1 MRNFHYNEL
10 TSRSWDSEVIGLVA
24 QIHEYKGRQELYLK
38 QKPAELDRLIEVA
51 KVQSTEASNE
61 IEGIRTTNTRLMQL
75 VRDKTTPRN
84 RDEEEIM
91 GYRDVL
97 NTIHENYEYIPITSN
112 YILQLHRDLYQYSHK
127 SIGGTF
133 KNTQNY
139 ISATDS
145 EGREFVLFTPL
156 APYETPSAIDAICE
170 SYNRYYHLAY
180 SYVHNPDDASDIVQN
195 GAYLAIKN
203 SASLRQPE
211 YAATWIYRIM
221 LNEIFHHLKRPDTI
235 SYEDSLIAEGKPDQY
250 QDLDLRTAL
259 DSLSPEDKAIVE
271 LRYFEDLK
279 IEDIAR
285 VLNENVNTIK
295 SRLYRSMQKLKLK
308 MEVTE

>member
-1 MRNFHYNEL
+1 MFCIDFETFYGYAISNSQMIRMN
-10 TSRSWDSEVIGLVA
+10 
-24 QIHEYKGRQELYLK
+24 QIFAKEDLILK
-38 QKPAELDRLIEVA
+38 FFSGKEKKHTAESNDDLIE
-51 KVQSTEASNE
+51 
-61 IEGIRTTNTRLMQL
+61 RLL
-75 VRDKTTPRN
+75 
-84 RDEEEIM
+84 
-91 GYRDVL
+91 L
-97 NTIHENYEYIPITSN
+97 EN
-112 YILQLHRDLYQYSHK
+112 
-127 SIGGTF
+127 
-133 KNTQNY
+133 
-139 ISATDS
+139 
-145 EGREFVLFTPL
+145 
-156 APYETPSAIDAICE
+156 
-170 SYNRYYHLAY
+170 YNRYYHLAY

-211 YAATWIYRIM
+211 YAATWIY
-221 LNEIFHHLKRPDTI
+221 
-235 SYEDSLIAEGKPDQY
+235 QY

>member
-1 MRNFHYNEL
+1 MKFFSGKEKKH
-10 TSRSWDSEVIGLVA
+10 T
-24 QIHEYKGRQELYLK
+24 
-38 QKPAELDRLIEVA
+38 AESNDDLIE
-51 KVQSTEASNE
+51 
-61 IEGIRTTNTRLMQL
+61 RLL
-75 VRDKTTPRN
+75 
-84 RDEEEIM
+84 
-91 GYRDVL
+91 L
-97 NTIHENYEYIPITSN
+97 EN
-112 YILQLHRDLYQYSHK
+112 
-127 SIGGTF
+127 
-133 KNTQNY
+133 
-139 ISATDS
+139 
-145 EGREFVLFTPL
+145 
-156 APYETPSAIDAICE
+156 
-170 SYNRYYHLAY
+170 YNRYYHLAY

-211 YAATWIYRIM
+211 YAATWI
-221 LNEIFHHLKRPDTI
+221 
-235 SYEDSLIAEGKPDQY
+235 YEDSLIAEGKPDQY

>member
-1 MRNFHYNEL
+1 MIFLCLALHLKENESDDSDHHEKSEIFRTVGLSPYQRSKIRKSACKQSFFIFHFVGTAQCLRTLYHTFLIFCIVFETFYDYAVSNSQMIRKNQIFAKEDLILKFFSGKEKKL
-10 TSRSWDSEVIGLVA
+10 T
-24 QIHEYKGRQELYLK
+24 
-38 QKPAELDRLIEVA
+38 AESNDELIE
-51 KVQSTEASNE
+51 
-61 IEGIRTTNTRLMQL
+61 RLL
-75 VRDKTTPRN
+75 
-84 RDEEEIM
+84 
-91 GYRDVL
+91 L
-97 NTIHENYEYIPITSN
+97 EN
-112 YILQLHRDLYQYSHK
+112 
-127 SIGGTF
+127 
-133 KNTQNY
+133 
-139 ISATDS
+139 
-145 EGREFVLFTPL
+145 
-156 APYETPSAIDAICE
+156 
-170 SYNRYYHLAY
+170 YNRYYHLAY

>member
-1 MRNFHYNEL
+1 MKFFSGKEKKH
-10 TSRSWDSEVIGLVA
+10 T
-24 QIHEYKGRQELYLK
+24 
-38 QKPAELDRLIEVA
+38 AESNDDLIE
-51 KVQSTEASNE
+51 
-61 IEGIRTTNTRLMQL
+61 RLL
-75 VRDKTTPRN
+75 
-84 RDEEEIM
+84 
-91 GYRDVL
+91 L
-97 NTIHENYEYIPITSN
+97 EN
-112 YILQLHRDLYQYSHK
+112 
-127 SIGGTF
+127 
-133 KNTQNY
+133 
-139 ISATDS
+139 
-145 EGREFVLFTPL
+145 
-156 APYETPSAIDAICE
+156 
-170 SYNRYYHLAY
+170 YNRYYHLAY
-180 SYVHNPDDASDIVQN
+180 SYVHNPDD
-195 GAYLAIKN
+195 

>member
-1 MRNFHYNEL
+1 MTNSLNDYCLKITTATIILHTAMYIIQTMQV
-10 TSRSWDSEVIGLVA
+10 TS
-24 QIHEYKGRQELYLK
+24 YK
-38 QKPAELDRLIEVA
+38 
-51 KVQSTEASNE
+51 TEP
-61 IEGIRTTNTRLMQL
+61 M
-75 VRDKTTPRN
+75 
-84 RDEEEIM
+84 
-91 GYRDVL
+91 
-97 NTIHENYEYIPITSN
+97 
-112 YILQLHRDLYQYSHK
+112 
-127 SIGGTF
+127 
-133 KNTQNY
+133 
-139 ISATDS
+139 
-145 EGREFVLFTPL
+145 
-156 APYETPSAIDAICE
+156 
-170 SYNRYYHLAY
+170 
-180 SYVHNPDDASDIVQN
+180 
-195 GAYLAIKN
+195 AIKN

>member
-1 MRNFHYNEL
+1 MVFGAENAIEILIVNVL
-10 TSRSWDSEVIGLVA
+10 IRSEKTVFAHRALV
-24 QIHEYKGRQELYLK
+24 
-38 QKPAELDRLIEVA
+38 
-51 KVQSTEASNE
+51 
-61 IEGIRTTNTRLMQL
+61 
-75 VRDKTTPRN
+75 
-84 RDEEEIM
+84 
-91 GYRDVL
+91 
-97 NTIHENYEYIPITSN
+97 
-112 YILQLHRDLYQYSHK
+112 
-127 SIGGTF
+127 
-133 KNTQNY
+133 
-139 ISATDS
+139 
-145 EGREFVLFTPL
+145 
-156 APYETPSAIDAICE
+156 
-170 SYNRYYHLAY
+170 
-180 SYVHNPDDASDIVQN
+180 
-195 GAYLAIKN
+195 
-203 SASLRQPE
+203 RQPE

-295 SRLYRSMQKLKLK
+295 SRLNRSMQKLKLK

>member
-1 MRNFHYNEL
+1 MFCIDFETFCGYAISNSQMIRMN
-10 TSRSWDSEVIGLVA
+10 
-24 QIHEYKGRQELYLK
+24 QIFAKEDLILK
-38 QKPAELDRLIEVA
+38 FFSGKEKKHTAESNDDLIE
-51 KVQSTEASNE
+51 
-61 IEGIRTTNTRLMQL
+61 RLL
-75 VRDKTTPRN
+75 
-84 RDEEEIM
+84 
-91 GYRDVL
+91 L
-97 NTIHENYEYIPITSN
+97 EN
-112 YILQLHRDLYQYSHK
+112 
-127 SIGGTF
+127 
-133 KNTQNY
+133 
-139 ISATDS
+139 
-145 EGREFVLFTPL
+145 
-156 APYETPSAIDAICE
+156 
-170 SYNRYYHLAY
+170 YNRYYHLAY

-211 YAATWIYRIM
+211 YAATWIYRIL

>member
-1 MRNFHYNEL
+1 
-10 TSRSWDSEVIGLVA
+10 
-24 QIHEYKGRQELYLK
+24 
-38 QKPAELDRLIEVA
+38 
-51 KVQSTEASNE
+51 
-61 IEGIRTTNTRLMQL
+61 MQ
-75 VRDKTTPRN
+75 
-84 RDEEEIM
+84 
-91 GYRDVL
+91 
-97 NTIHENYEYIPITSN
+97 
-112 YILQLHRDLYQYSHK
+112 
-127 SIGGTF
+127 
-133 KNTQNY
+133 
-139 ISATDS
+139 
-145 EGREFVLFTPL
+145 
-156 APYETPSAIDAICE
+156 
-170 SYNRYYHLAY
+170 
-180 SYVHNPDDASDIVQN
+180 
-195 GAYLAIKN
+195 
-203 SASLRQPE
+203 
-211 YAATWIYRIM
+211 ATWIYRIM

>member
-1 MRNFHYNEL
+1 MKFFSGKEKKH
-10 TSRSWDSEVIGLVA
+10 T
-24 QIHEYKGRQELYLK
+24 
-38 QKPAELDRLIEVA
+38 AESNDDLIE
-51 KVQSTEASNE
+51 
-61 IEGIRTTNTRLMQL
+61 RLL
-75 VRDKTTPRN
+75 
-84 RDEEEIM
+84 
-91 GYRDVL
+91 L
-97 NTIHENYEYIPITSN
+97 EN
-112 YILQLHRDLYQYSHK
+112 
-127 SIGGTF
+127 
-133 KNTQNY
+133 
-139 ISATDS
+139 
-145 EGREFVLFTPL
+145 
-156 APYETPSAIDAICE
+156 
-170 SYNRYYHLAY
+170 YNRYYHLAY

-250 QDLDLRTAL
+250 
-259 DSLSPEDKAIVE
+259 
-271 LRYFEDLK
+271 FEDLK